1 MKLIV
6 KLGLAIGVL
15 LGSAI
20 APVQQQAQAQQSDFS
35 KVEIQT
41 IKVAEGIYM
50 LIGQGGNIGV
60 CIGEDGVFL
69 IDNQFAQLTD
79 KIIAAVRDLT
89 DKPIKFLIN
98 THWHADHTGGNENFG
113 NLGITIIAQDNV
125 YVRMANEQIGPFSGR
140 VSPPAPDVALPVIT
154 FKDEITFHMNG
165 YTIQGRRI
173 GPAHTD
179 TDALIHFKE
188 ADVYHMGDTYFSEA
202 YPFFDLNSGG
212 DFLGMIKVAEDLL
225 AASDADT
232 KIIPGHGRL
241 ADLQN
246 LKAYHGMLVALRD
259 RVQDGIDQ
267 DMSVNDMVQAK
278 ITEDLDEAWGGSFR
292 GAAFVIQNVYASL
305 TE

>member
-1 MKLIV
+1 MKLLRTLSI
-6 KLGLAIGVL
+6 
-15 LGSAI
+15 AI
-20 APVQQQAQAQQSDFS
+20 ALLLVLVGHSAWSQQPDFS
-35 KVEIQT
+35 KVEMQT
-41 IKVAEGIYM
+41 VKVADGIYM

-60 CIGEDGVFL
+60 CIGDDGVFL

-79 KIIAAVRDLT
+79 KIIAAVRTLT

-113 NLGITIIAQDNV
+113 TLGVTLIAQDNV
-125 YVRMANEQIGPFSGR
+125 YVRMANEQVGPISGR
-140 VSPPAPDVALPVIT
+140 ISPPAPEIALPVIT
-154 FKDEITFHMNG
+154 FRDQITFHMNG

-212 DFLGMIKVAEDLL
+212 DFLGMIKVAEDLM
-225 AASDADT
+225 AASDANT

-241 ADLQN
+241 ADREN
-246 LKAYHGMLVALRD
+246 LEAYHAMLMALRD
-259 RVQDGIDQ
+259 RVQDGIDRG
-267 DMSVNDMVQAK
+267 MSVNDLVQAK
-278 ITEDLDEAWGGSFR
+278 ITADLDEAWGGSFR
-292 GAAFVIQNVYASL
+292 GPAFVIQAVYTSL
-305 TE
+305 TN